1 MNENG
6 KFSNGMVAQLA
17 SCLSILSENSSFTLG
32 HVKTFAQVWR
42 KRGRGMRVAV
52 DKSTIRSEERVDN
65 FVKKKRK
72 INKHIFQRYEKKKID
87 GNGFKIQNFFS
98 IKVD

>member
-17 SCLSILSENSSFTLG
+17 SCLSILSENSSFTLD

-65 FVKKKRK
+65 FVKKKK
-72 INKHIFQRYEKKKID
+72 ENK
-87 GNGFKIQNFFS
+87 
-98 IKVD
+98 